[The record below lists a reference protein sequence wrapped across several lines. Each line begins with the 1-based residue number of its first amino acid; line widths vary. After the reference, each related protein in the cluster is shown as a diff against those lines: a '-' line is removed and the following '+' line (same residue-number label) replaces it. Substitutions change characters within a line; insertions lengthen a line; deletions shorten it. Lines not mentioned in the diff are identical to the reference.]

1 MIMSGIT
8 GPDQCLAAV
17 GASTAMLE
25 PCTEAIAAG
34 DGREVWSFE
43 GGGKIRNGVSGK
55 CLEVGAKQRHGVL
68 ADWQSYGVGVRR
80 CSVGWRLHR
89 EGGVGVD
96 GGGPAEAFGRRLVPH
111 AVGDVC
117 R

>member
-17 GASTAMLE
+17 GESTAMLE

-43 GGGKIRNGVSGK
+43 GGGKIRNVVSNK
-55 CLEVGAKQRHGVL
+55 CLEVHRRASEKR
-68 ADWQSYGVGVRR
+68 VRDE
-80 CSVGWRLHR
+80 HR
-89 EGGVGVD
+89 WTTKMFALLMNGT
-96 GGGPAEAFGRRLVPH
+96 RI
-111 AVGDVC
+111 
-117 R
+117 